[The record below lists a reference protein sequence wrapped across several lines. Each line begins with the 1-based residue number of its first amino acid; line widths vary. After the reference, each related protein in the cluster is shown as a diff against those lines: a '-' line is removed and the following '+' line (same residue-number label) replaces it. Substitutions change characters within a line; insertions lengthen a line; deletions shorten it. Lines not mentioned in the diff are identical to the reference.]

1 MDQKRSNGYI
11 ARVREARR
19 FLTEGGRTGV
29 RSLRSNSP
37 LMLLSLGLAIVLWAF
52 VTNQENPSLRK
63 DVSFQVSSFD
73 PVNVPKGMLVTRETP
88 NDITVTLIGPRTAVN
103 DVRTEDIQINVD
115 LSGADSNVPGGGAV
129 VYTAPVKASVKQR
142 GGGRVRAQLDPTD
155 VRVTL
160 EPVVRRSVSVRI
172 NSTDAPPIGF
182 ELESQPVADPSEAT
196 VSGLRQ
202 NVDAVDA
209 VYADL
214 KLTGLSVSTTVALP
228 LSARSS
234 DGRAISGV
242 TVQPSTASIKVAI
255 KRTVFNREVFVS
267 VQTHGKPAVGY
278 QEVEA
283 HSDPPS
289 VTIAGSLDTLNNVT
303 TIPTDD
309 VEIEGATQDVKRV
322 VGLKPPP
329 GVTVVSSR
337 TVAATITIAP
347 GRGQGQM
354 LVAPRVIGLAAGV
367 TAQISTTALVVT
379 FAGPQP
385 QLLALKPADV
395 TATVD
400 VSGLAPGTYSLDPK
414 IGLPQGID
422 KDSVTPAKVDL
433 VIVSSGSPSTPAR

>member
-1 MDQKRSNGYI
+1 
-11 ARVREARR
+11 
-19 FLTEGGRTGV
+19 
-29 RSLRSNSP
+29 
-37 LMLLSLGLAIVLWAF
+37 MLLSLGLAIVLWAF

-129 VYTAPVKASVKQR
+129 VYTAPVKGSVKQR

-214 KLTGLSVSTTVALP
+214 KLTGTEYLVHLTSRHRLM
-228 LSARSS
+228 
-234 DGRAISGV
+234 ISGLL
-242 TVQPSTASIKVAI
+242 
-255 KRTVFNREVFVS
+255 
-267 VQTHGKPAVGY
+267 PA
-278 QEVEA
+278 
-283 HSDPPS
+283 
-289 VTIAGSLDTLNNVT
+289 
-303 TIPTDD
+303 
-309 VEIEGATQDVKRV
+309 
-322 VGLKPPP
+322 
-329 GVTVVSSR
+329 
-337 TVAATITIAP
+337 
-347 GRGQGQM
+347 
-354 LVAPRVIGLAAGV
+354 
-367 TAQISTTALVVT
+367 
-379 FAGPQP
+379 
-385 QLLALKPADV
+385 
-395 TATVD
+395 
-400 VSGLAPGTYSLDPK
+400 
-414 IGLPQGID
+414 
-422 KDSVTPAKVDL
+422 
-433 VIVSSGSPSTPAR
+433 